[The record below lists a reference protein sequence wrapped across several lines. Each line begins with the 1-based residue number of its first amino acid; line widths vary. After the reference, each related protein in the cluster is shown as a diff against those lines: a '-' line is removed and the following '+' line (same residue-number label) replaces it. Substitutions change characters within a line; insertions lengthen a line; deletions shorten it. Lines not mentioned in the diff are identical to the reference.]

1 MDIFLS
7 SDLINENVG
16 RKIIMDLQ
24 RYGSETIQKIQ
35 GIIHSS
41 FSNDPTPDC
50 QIQTAT
56 GIEEVLMGEIV
67 NVQVLP
73 E

>member
-1 MDIFLS
+1 MDILIS

-24 RYGSETIQKIQ
+24 RYGSQKIQKIQ
-35 GIIHSS
+35 GIIRSA

-50 QIQTAT
+50 KIETDT
-56 GIEEVLMGEIV
+56 GIEEIFMGEVVDITIV
-67 NVQVLP
+67 S
-73 E
+73 